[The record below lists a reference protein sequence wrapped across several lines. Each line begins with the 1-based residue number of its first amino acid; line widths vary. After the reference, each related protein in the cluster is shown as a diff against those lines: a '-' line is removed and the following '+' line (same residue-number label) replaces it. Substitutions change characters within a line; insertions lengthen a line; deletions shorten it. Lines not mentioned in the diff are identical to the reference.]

1 MELTNKLIEEI
12 GYKRINKSMF
22 RRGNITIQ
30 NWYTD
35 NGGDIW
41 ERILSTKKAYKICV
55 NGKFREIITTQKKLI
70 NIEQSVGNF

>member
-12 GYKRINKSMF
+12 GYNRINKSMF

-30 NWYTD
+30 NGHTD

-41 ERILSTKKAYKICV
+41 ERILSTKKAYKVCV
-55 NGKFREIITTQKKLI
+55 NGKFKEMITTQKQLI

>member
-12 GYKRINKSMF
+12 GYNRINKSMF
-22 RRGNITIQ
+22 RLGNITIQ
-30 NWYTD
+30 NGHTD

-41 ERILSTKKAYKICV
+41 ERILSTKKAYKVCV
-55 NGKFREIITTQKKLI
+55 NGKFKEMITTQEQLI